1 MKQQGKPAGK
11 DVDPQDRAFG
21 QRVQKFRKERDRTQA
36 ELAAAL
42 GKTSSWMS
50 QVERGV
56 QPVQRVDLLQQ
67 LADELGVSVQQLRP
81 GTPAEFGGQASAP
94 APQTLSNDLDETRR
108 LLSGHPALDTL
119 LSGTA
124 RDDDRGLEDLRHDVD
139 DLWELTHAGQLA
151 QLSSLAVTLLPEL
164 ERVARTA
171 PQEQRT
177 ELRLLLSRAYQ
188 ALSAAFVRQGE
199 ADAAWVA
206 ADRAIYAAERSGDPL
221 HVCASIFRMAQA
233 FVRLRSL
240 GQAEHAAATA
250 IDALN
255 RQGDQSPEALSVV
268 GSLHLVLALVH
279 ARAGART
286 EANQEIANARE
297 VAARLGENRNDFNL
311 EFGPVNVEI
320 QAVSTAV
327 DLGDAG
333 EALDI
338 GLAINAED
346 LSPERRGRLLM
357 DLGRAHA
364 QRRHGGEALDCL
376 LRAERVAPETIQT
389 HQAARATIRE
399 LVLVAGANAPRE
411 LLELAERADA
421 LD

>member
-1 MKQQGKPAGK
+1 MKPTGK

-21 QRVQKFRKERDRTQA
+21 QRVQKFRKERGRTQA

-42 GKTSSWMS
+42 GRTSSWLS

-56 QPVQRVDLLQQ
+56 QPVQRMDLLQQ

-81 GTPAEFGGQASAP
+81 SAPVEPGGSSQTPAPLS
-94 APQTLSNDLDETRR
+94 LSNDLDETRR
-108 LLSGHPALDTL
+108 VLSGHPALGTL
-119 LSGTA
+119 LAGQSDASQTRPFEA
-124 RDDDRGLEDLRHDVD
+124 LRNDVD
-139 DLWELTHAGQLA
+139 DLWDLTHAGQLA
-151 QLSSLAVTLLPEL
+151 QVSTLTVDLLPEL
-164 ERVARTA
+164 ERAVRTA
-171 PQEQRT
+171 DSEGQAQ
-177 ELRLLLSRAYQ
+177 LHLLLSRAYQ
-188 ALSAAFVRQGE
+188 ALSAAFVRQDE

-206 ADRAIYAAERSGDPL
+206 ADRAIFAAEQSGDPL
-221 HVCASIFRMAQA
+221 QVCASVFRMVHA
-233 FVRLRSL
+233 FVRLKAL
-240 GQAEHAAATA
+240 GQAEHAAQTA
-250 IDALN
+250 IQALEE
-255 RQGDQSPEALSVV
+255 QGARSPESLSVL
-268 GSLHLVLALVH
+268 GSLHLSLALVR
-279 ARAGART
+279 ARASARA
-286 EANQEIANARE
+286 EAKEEIAKARAIAE
-297 VAARLGENRNDFNL
+297 QLGENRNDFNL

-338 GLAINAED
+338 GLGISVEG
-346 LSPERRGRLLM
+346 LSPERQGRLLM

-376 LRAERVAPETIQT
+376 LRAEAIAPEIIQT
-389 HQAARATIRE
+389 HQAARAAIRE
-399 LVLVAGANAPRE
+399 LVLVAGPNAPRE

>member
-1 MKQQGKPAGK
+1 MKPSGK

-21 QRVQKFRKERDRTQA
+21 RRVQKFRKERGRTQA
-36 ELAAAL
+36 DLAGAL

-56 QPVQRVDLLQQ
+56 QPVQRMDLLQQ

-81 GTPAEFGGQASAP
+81 SALGEPGGPSQAPGPLS
-94 APQTLSNDLDETRR
+94 LSNDLDETRR
-108 LLSGHPALDTL
+108 LISGHPALRTL
-119 LSGTA
+119 LADPDASETTRPLEA
-124 RDDDRGLEDLRHDVD
+124 LRGDVD
-139 DLWELTHAGQLA
+139 DLWDLTHAGRLA
-151 QLSSLAVTLLPEL
+151 QVSTLTVGLLPEL
-164 ERVARTA
+164 ERTVRTA
-171 PQEQRT
+171 TEEQRT
-177 ELRLLLSRAYQ
+177 DLYLLLSRAYQ
-188 ALSAAFVRQGE
+188 ALSAAFVRQDE

-221 HVCASIFRMAQA
+221 HVCATIFRMVQA

-240 GQAEHAAATA
+240 GQAEHAARTA
-250 IDALN
+250 IDAL
-255 RQGDQSPEALSVV
+255 RVQGSGSPQALSVL
-268 GSLHLVLALVH
+268 GSLHLALALVH

-286 EANQEIANARE
+286 EAKEEIAKARAI
-297 VAARLGENRNDFNL
+297 AAQLGENRNDFNL

-338 GLAINAED
+338 GTSIDAD
-346 LSPERRGRLLM
+346 GLSLERQARLLM

-376 LRAERVAPETIQT
+376 LRAEAIEPEMIQT
-389 HQAARATIRE
+389 HQAARAAIRE
-399 LVLVAGANAPRE
+399 LVLIAGANASHE

>member
-1 MKQQGKPAGK
+1 MKPTGKN
-11 DVDPQDRAFG
+11 VDPQDRAFG
-21 QRVQKFRKERDRTQA
+21 QRVQKYRKERRRTQA

-50 QVERGV
+50 QVERGI

-67 LADELGVSVQQLRP
+67 LADELGVSMQQLRP
-81 GTPAEFGGQASAP
+81 GTPGDVGGKSSAP
-94 APQTLSNDLDETRR
+94 APLSLSNDLDETRR
-108 LLSGHPALDTL
+108 LISGHPALRTL
-119 LSGTA
+119 LASPVVTA
-124 RDDDRGLEDLRHDVD
+124 EGKALEALRSDVD

-151 QLSSLAVTLLPEL
+151 QVSALTVELLPEL
-164 ERVARTA
+164 ERAVRTA
-171 PQEQRT
+171 VEEQRS
-177 ELRLLLSRAYQ
+177 ELYLLLSRAYQ
-188 ALSAAFVRQGE
+188 ALSAAFVRQDE

-206 ADRAIYAAERSGDPL
+206 ADRAVFAAERSGDPL
-221 HVCASIFRMAQA
+221 HVSASVFRMVQA

-240 GQAEHAAATA
+240 GQAEHAARTA
-250 IDALN
+250 IDALQE
-255 RQGDQSPEALSVV
+255 QGSDSPPAMSVL
-268 GSLHLVLALVH
+268 GSLHLGLALVH
-279 ARAGART
+279 ARAGARI
-286 EANQEIANARE
+286 EAKEEIARARDI
-297 VAARLGENRNDFNL
+297 AARLGENRNDFNL

-338 GLAINAED
+338 GLNINADD
-346 LSPERRGRLLM
+346 LSPERQGRLLM

-376 LRAERVAPETIQT
+376 LRAEVIAPETVQT
-389 HQAARATIRE
+389 HQAARATIHE
-399 LVLVAGANAPRE
+399 LVLIAGANAPRE

>member
-1 MKQQGKPAGK
+1 MKPKPTGRN
-11 DVDPQDRAFG
+11 VDPSDRAFG
-21 QRVQKFRKERDRTQA
+21 QRVQRFRKERGRTQA

-50 QVERGV
+50 QVERGI

-67 LADELGVSVQQLRP
+67 LADELGVSVQQLLP
-81 GTPAEFGGQASAP
+81 GSPADLGGQSSAP
-94 APQTLSNDLDETRR
+94 APLALSNDLDETRR
-108 LLSGHPALDTL
+108 LISGHPALGTL
-119 LSGTA
+119 LSGGSVGEGTSVEA
-124 RDDDRGLEDLRHDVD
+124 LRGDVD

-151 QLSSLAVTLLPEL
+151 QVSVLAVEMLPRL
-164 ERVARTA
+164 ERAARTA
-171 PQEQRT
+171 PESDQA
-177 ELRLLLSRAYQ
+177 ELFLLLSRAYQ
-188 ALSAAFVRQGE
+188 ALSAAFVRQDE

-206 ADRAIYAAERSGDPL
+206 ADRAVFAAERSGEPL
-221 HVCASIFRMAQA
+221 HVCAGVFRMVQA

-240 GQAEHAAATA
+240 GQAEHAARTA
-250 IDALN
+250 IDAL
-255 RQGDQSPEALSVV
+255 REQGDDSPQALSVL
-268 GSLHLVLALVH
+268 GSLHLAMALVH
-279 ARAGART
+279 ARASARAEAKT
-286 EANQEIANARE
+286 ELAEARAI
-297 VAARLGENRNDFNL
+297 AARLGENRNDFNL

-338 GLAINAED
+338 GLTINAED
-346 LSPERRGRLLM
+346 LSPERQGRLLM

-376 LRAERVAPETIQT
+376 LRAEAVAPELIQT
-389 HQAARATIRE
+389 HQAARATIHE
-399 LVLVAGANAPRE
+399 LVLIAGPNAPRE
-411 LLELAERADA
+411 LLDLAERADA

>member
-1 MKQQGKPAGK
+1 MKPSGK

-21 QRVQKFRKERDRTQA
+21 QRVQKFRKERRRTQA

-42 GKTSSWMS
+42 GKTSSWLS

-56 QPVQRVDLLQQ
+56 QPVQRMDLLQQ
-67 LADELGVSVQQLRP
+67 IADELGVSVQQLRP
-81 GTPAEFGGQASAP
+81 GVPVDGPPQAPTAQS
-94 APQTLSNDLDETRR
+94 LSNDLDETRR
-108 LLSGHPALDTL
+108 LLSGHPALQTL
-119 LSGTA
+119 LSGADDA
-124 RDDDRGLEDLRHDVD
+124 RPTRSLDLLRGDVD
-139 DLWELTHAGQLA
+139 DLWDLTHAGHLA
-151 QLSSLAVTLLPEL
+151 QVSTLAVQLLPEL
-164 ERVARTA
+164 ERTVRTDLGEHQA
-171 PQEQRT
+171 EVN
-177 ELRLLLSRAYQ
+177 LLLSRSYQ
-188 ALSAAFVRQGE
+188 ALSAAFVRQDE

-206 ADRAIYAAERSGDPL
+206 ADRAVLAAERSGDPL
-221 HVCASIFRMAQA
+221 HVCASVFRMVQA

-240 GQAEHAAATA
+240 EQAEHAAQTA
-250 IDALN
+250 INALEG
-255 RQGDQSPEALSVV
+255 QTSQSPKSLSVL
-268 GSLHLVLALVH
+268 GSLHLALALVR

-286 EANQEIANARE
+286 EAKEEITRARAI
-297 VAARLGENRNDFNL
+297 AAQLGENRNDFNL

-338 GLAINAED
+338 GLTIDAPE
-346 LSPERRGRLLM
+346 LSPERQGRLLM

-376 LRAERVAPETIQT
+376 LRAEAIAPEIIQT
-389 HQAARATIRE
+389 HQAARSAIRE
-399 LVLVAGANAPRE
+399 LVLVAGPNASRE
-411 LLELAERADA
+411 LLDLAERADA

>member
-1 MKQQGKPAGK
+1 MKPTGK

-21 QRVQKFRKERDRTQA
+21 QRVQKFRKERRRTQA

-42 GKTSSWMS
+42 GRTSSWLS

-56 QPVQRVDLLQQ
+56 QPVQRMDLLQQ
-67 LADELGVSVQQLRP
+67 IADELGVSVQQLRP
-81 GTPAEFGGQASAP
+81 NALAEVGGPSETPAPLS
-94 APQTLSNDLDETRR
+94 LSNDLDETRR
-108 LLSGHPALDTL
+108 VLSGHPALDTVL
-119 LSGTA
+119 AGGQDTSLHVRPNSDLSS
-124 RDDDRGLEDLRHDVD
+124 DVD

-151 QLSSLAVTLLPEL
+151 QVSTLSVDLLPEL
-164 ERVARTA
+164 ERGVRTA
-171 PQEQRT
+171 DSEDQAQ
-177 ELRLLLSRAYQ
+177 LYLLLSRAYQ
-188 ALSAAFVRQGE
+188 ALSAAFVRQDE

-206 ADRAIYAAERSGDPL
+206 ADRAIFAAEQSGDPL
-221 HVCASIFRMAQA
+221 HVCASVYRMVHA
-233 FVRLRSL
+233 FVRLKAL
-240 GQAEHAAATA
+240 GQAEHAAQTA
-250 IDALN
+250 INALEERDA
-255 RQGDQSPEALSVV
+255 RSPEGLSVL
-268 GSLHLVLALVH
+268 GALHLALALVR
-279 ARAGART
+279 ARASARA
-286 EANQEIANARE
+286 EAKEEIAKARAIAE
-297 VAARLGENRNDFNL
+297 QLGENRNDFNL

-338 GLAINAED
+338 GLGINAD
-346 LSPERRGRLLM
+346 GLSSERQGRLLM

-376 LRAERVAPETIQT
+376 LRAEAIAPEIIQT
-389 HQAARATIRE
+389 HQAARAAIRE
-399 LVLVAGANAPRE
+399 LVLVAGPNAPRE

>member
-1 MKQQGKPAGK
+1 MKPTGR
-11 DVDPQDRAFG
+11 DVDPNDRAFG
-21 QRVQKFRKERDRTQA
+21 QRVQKFRKERGRTQA

-81 GTPAEFGGQASAP
+81 GAPADRGGESSAP
-94 APQTLSNDLDETRR
+94 APLALSNDLDETRR
-108 LLSGHPALDTL
+108 LISGHPALRTL
-119 LSGTA
+119 LSGPA
-124 RDDDRGLEDLRHDVD
+124 GDEGRPVEALRRDVD
-139 DLWELTHAGQLA
+139 DLWELTHAGRLA
-151 QLSSLAVTLLPEL
+151 QVSLLAVDLLPAL
-164 ERVARTA
+164 EHSARTA
-171 PQEQRT
+171 TEQQQT
-177 ELRLLLSRAYQ
+177 ELYLLLSRAYQ
-188 ALSAAFVRQGE
+188 ALSAAFVRQDE

-206 ADRAIYAAERSGDPL
+206 ADRAVFAAERSGDPL
-221 HVCASIFRMAQA
+221 HVCAGVFRMVQA

-240 GQAEHAAATA
+240 GQAEHAARTA
-250 IDALN
+250 IDALEEH
-255 RQGDQSPEALSVV
+255 GSDSPQALSVL

-279 ARAGART
+279 ARAGARS
-286 EANQEIANARE
+286 EAKTEIAKARDI
-297 VAARLGENRNDFNL
+297 AAQLGENRNDFNL

-338 GLAINAED
+338 GLSINADD
-346 LSPERRGRLLM
+346 LSPERQGRLLM

-376 LRAERVAPETIQT
+376 LRAEVVAPETIQT

-399 LVLVAGANAPRE
+399 LVLIAGPNAPRE

>member
-1 MKQQGKPAGK
+1 MKPSGK

-21 QRVQKFRKERDRTQA
+21 QRVQKSRKERGRTQA

-42 GKTSSWMS
+42 GKTSSWLS

-56 QPVQRVDLLQQ
+56 QPVQRMDLLQQ
-67 LADELGVSVQQLRP
+67 IADELGVSVQQLRP
-81 GTPAEFGGQASAP
+81 GVPADGPSQAPTAQS
-94 APQTLSNDLDETRR
+94 LSNDLDETRR
-108 LLSGHPALDTL
+108 LLSGHPALQTL
-119 LSGTA
+119 LGGA
-124 RDDDRGLEDLRHDVD
+124 DDAGPTRSLDLLRGDVD
-139 DLWELTHAGQLA
+139 DLWDLTHAGHMA
-151 QLSSLAVTLLPEL
+151 QVSTLAVQLLPEL
-164 ERVARTA
+164 ERTVRTDLGEHQA
-171 PQEQRT
+171 EVN
-177 ELRLLLSRAYQ
+177 LLLSRSYQ
-188 ALSAAFVRQGE
+188 ALSAAFVRQDE

-206 ADRAIYAAERSGDPL
+206 ADRAVLAAERSGDPL
-221 HVCASIFRMAQA
+221 HVCASVFRMVQA

-240 GQAEHAAATA
+240 GQAEHAAQTA
-250 IDALN
+250 INALEG
-255 RQGDQSPEALSVV
+255 QTSQSLTSLSVL
-268 GSLHLVLALVH
+268 GSLHLALALVR

-286 EANQEIANARE
+286 EAKEEIAKARAI
-297 VAARLGENRNDFNL
+297 AAQLGENRNDFNL

-338 GLAINAED
+338 GLTIDAAE
-346 LSPERRGRLLM
+346 LSPERQGRLLM

-376 LRAERVAPETIQT
+376 LRAETIAPEIIQT
-389 HQAARATIRE
+389 HQAARAAIRE
-399 LVLVAGANAPRE
+399 LVLVAGPNASRE

>member
-1 MKQQGKPAGK
+1 MKPSGK

-21 QRVQKFRKERDRTQA
+21 QRVQRFRKERGRTQA

-42 GKTSSWMS
+42 GKTSSWLS

-56 QPVQRVDLLQQ
+56 QPVQRMDLLQQ
-67 LADELGVSVQQLRP
+67 IADELGVSVQQLRP
-81 GTPAEFGGQASAP
+81 GVPADGPSQAPTAQS
-94 APQTLSNDLDETRR
+94 LSNDLDETRR
-108 LLSGHPALDTL
+108 LLSGHPALQTL
-119 LSGTA
+119 LGGA
-124 RDDDRGLEDLRHDVD
+124 DDAGPTRSLDLLRGDVD
-139 DLWELTHAGQLA
+139 DLWDLTHAGHLA
-151 QLSSLAVTLLPEL
+151 QVSTLAVQLLPEL
-164 ERVARTA
+164 ERTVRTDLGEHQA
-171 PQEQRT
+171 EVN
-177 ELRLLLSRAYQ
+177 LLLSRSYQ
-188 ALSAAFVRQGE
+188 ALSAAFVRQDE

-206 ADRAIYAAERSGDPL
+206 ADRAVLAAERSGDPL
-221 HVCASIFRMAQA
+221 HVCASVFRMVQA

-240 GQAEHAAATA
+240 GQAEHAAQTA
-250 IDALN
+250 INALEG
-255 RQGDQSPEALSVV
+255 QTSQSPKSLSVL
-268 GSLHLVLALVH
+268 GSLHLALALVR

-286 EANQEIANARE
+286 EAKEEIARARAI
-297 VAARLGENRNDFNL
+297 AAQLGENRNDFNL

-338 GLAINAED
+338 GLTIDASE
-346 LSPERRGRLLM
+346 LSPERQGRLLM

-376 LRAERVAPETIQT
+376 LRAETIAPEIIQT
-389 HQAARATIRE
+389 HQAARAAIRE
-399 LVLVAGANAPRE
+399 LVLVAGPNASRE

-421 LD
+421 LG